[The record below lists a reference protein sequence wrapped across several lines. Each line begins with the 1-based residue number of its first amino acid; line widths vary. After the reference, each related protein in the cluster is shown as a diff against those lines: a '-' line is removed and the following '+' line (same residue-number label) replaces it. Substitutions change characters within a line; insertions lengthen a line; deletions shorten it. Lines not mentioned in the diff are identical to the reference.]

1 MAKNRQKHP
10 IAFGAFG
17 GQWRRQLGLSLS
29 GVAIAGTIF
38 LGLAYLGL
46 KIYPLYYERFLVIQ
60 VMDTLAADRKAV
72 RSNEA
77 QLRFR
82 FLRLAG
88 LNGVTVI
95 KQANIHEHFNVVE
108 PRKKGQPRLL
118 IVTYEARSPLFGD
131 LDLLLKFN
139 QERMLGEEGG

>member
-10 IAFGAFG
+10 IAFG

-38 LGLAYLGL
+38 LGIAYLGL

-60 VMDTLAADRKAV
+60 VMDTLVADRKTA

-77 QLRFR
+77 QLRFK

-88 LNGVTVI
+88 LNGITVI
-95 KQANIHEHFNVVE
+95 KQANIHETFNVVE

-118 IVTYEARSPLFGD
+118 VVTYEARSPLFAD
-131 LDLLLKFN
+131 LDLLLKFH
-139 QERMLGEEGG
+139 QERMLGEGEG